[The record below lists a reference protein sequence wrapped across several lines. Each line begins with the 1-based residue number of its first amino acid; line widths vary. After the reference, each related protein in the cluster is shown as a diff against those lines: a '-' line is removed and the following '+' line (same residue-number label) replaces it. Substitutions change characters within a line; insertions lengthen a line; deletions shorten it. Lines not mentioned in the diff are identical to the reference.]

1 MSKACQ
7 EHPECE
13 AHLHSVIH
21 ETIVLTY
28 NSCQNS
34 MLIQCCVVTQ
44 AVAVQPKYQSLN
56 MFKVQEVPT
65 TMLYAEPFCTL
76 CFDACFV

>member
-13 AHLHSVIH
+13 AHLHSVIR

-34 MLIQCCVVTQ
+34 MLIQCCHTGSCSTTQ
-44 AVAVQPKYQSLN
+44 VSKPEYVQGAGGPHHYALRSTFLYL
-56 MFKVQEVPT
+56 
-65 TMLYAEPFCTL
+65 MLR
-76 CFDACFV
+76 